1 MDVEHSCCC
10 GESVCLIVFLWFIDG
25 WASTG
30 KQQRQQ
36 QQKITEKRFKTI
48 RQPQPSSIRAATTK
62 DAHQAVQMLL
72 DMQQTYH
79 ISPHAVKYSWDIAV
93 CARVVSLIAKEAN

>member
-1 MDVEHSCCC
+1 
-10 GESVCLIVFLWFIDG
+10 LRFIDG

-30 KQQRQQ
+30 KQQQQQ
-36 QQKITEKRFKTI
+36 QQKITEKIFKTI
-48 RQPQPSSIRAATTK
+48 RQPQPSCIRAATTK

-72 DMQQTYH
+72 VMQHTYH

-93 CARVVSLIAKEAN
+93 CARVVSLIAKEANQYKDMALS